1 MKKIIM
7 KGICCKGCA
16 KDLENIF
23 KNIYGIKN
31 VKVSVKNCTVT
42 YDGYVSK
49 RVILQALENTRY
61 EVEAFIAD
69 SAE

>member
-23 KNIYGIKN
+23 SQIYGLKN
-31 VKVSVKNCTVT
+31 VKVSFKNCTVT

-49 RVILQALENTRY
+49 RVILLALENTNY
-61 EVEAFIAD
+61 EVEKFISD
-69 SAE
+69 SVD